1 MYFVMVSFGVLTVLS
16 VFFFSSRGRHT
27 RCALVIGVQTCALP
41 ILQERGC
48 VVFSVA
54 IDGSVYAKHGTTI
67 DTRLTV
73 IDKAPVDDATV
84 FPTSPGV
91 APDVATLLGW
101 IGSQVPARLPV
112 ALSLVVA
119 SVAASVMPRTVRAY
133 ATRSEEHTSELQS

>member
-1 MYFVMVSFGVLTVLS
+1 MQRII
-16 VFFFSSRGRHT
+16 FFFFKQKTAYEMRISDWSSDVCSSG
-27 RCALVIGVQTCALP
+27 L
-41 ILQERGC
+41 
-48 VVFSVA
+48 
-54 IDGSVYAKHGTTI
+54 
-67 DTRLTV
+67 
-73 IDKAPVDDATV
+73 KAPVDDATV

-133 ATRSEEHTSELQS
+133 ATRPSFGASAMVEPEGVELAYETVDWQPVEGRSEEPTSELQSLMR

>member
-1 MYFVMVSFGVLTVLS
+1 MRRPPRS
-16 VFFFSSRGRHT
+16 T
-27 RCALVIGVQTCALP
+27 RTDTLLP
-41 ILQERGC
+41 CTTLFR
-48 VVFSVA
+48 S
-54 IDGSVYAKHGTTI
+54 DGSVYAKHGTTI

-133 ATRSEEHTSELQS
+133 STRPSFGASAMGEPAGVEPAYETVDWRPVEGAIG

>member
-1 MYFVMVSFGVLTVLS
+1 MGGRSWGHVGSGLGRLADVGRLVAITGAGVSPDNPTWRDAFV
-16 VFFFSSRGRHT
+16 RR
-27 RCALVIGVQTCALP
+27 
-41 ILQERGC
+41 QERGC

-119 SVAASVMPRTVRAY
+119 SVAASVMPRTVRA
-133 ATRSEEHTSELQS
+133 

>member
-1 MYFVMVSFGVLTVLS
+1 MRRPPRS
-16 VFFFSSRGRHT
+16 T
-27 RCALVIGVQTCALP
+27 RTDTLLP
-41 ILQERGC
+41 CTTLFR
-48 VVFSVA
+48 S
-54 IDGSVYAKHGTTI
+54 DGSVYAKHGTTI

-112 ALSLVVA
+112 
-119 SVAASVMPRTVRAY
+119 
-133 ATRSEEHTSELQS
+133 RSEEHTSDLQSLLRISYALFCLQKNTYTKPSTHVPPACDPKQH